1 MSRNFTVFKCYIC
14 LISFFFFI
22 FLHLKPGLNFK
33 MAIEIYKKIDK
44 IVDTV
49 KQFHPVEQY
58 LETGPDNIQ
67 PEDIEPGDTEPE
79 KQT

>member
-1 MSRNFTVFKCYIC
+1 
-14 LISFFFFI
+14 
-22 FLHLKPGLNFK
+22 